1 MEHITAN
8 TQIHEHT
15 LEECESE
22 CGCECER
29 DAPEGQNIG
38 GKMFRLGLIAFVMER
53 NVGGI

>member
-1 MEHITAN
+1 MEHITTN

-22 CGCECER
+22 CESECGCECECECDR

-38 GKMFRLGLIAFVMER
+38 GIL
-53 NVGGI
+53 

>member
-1 MEHITAN
+1 MEHITTN

-22 CGCECER
+22 CGCECDR

-38 GKMFRLGLIAFVMER
+38 GIL
-53 NVGGI
+53 